1 MVEKK
6 SFGEVVERTL
16 PSMLLDMTFS
26 CERVKRTSPGEMV
39 KMTSTCEIVEI
50 VEKASYGDG

>member
-16 PSMLLDMTFS
+16 PSKILDMTFS
-26 CERVKRTSPGEMV
+26 CGRVEKTSAGETV
-39 KMTSTCEIVEI
+39 KMTSTCDIVEI
-50 VEKASYGDG
+50 WRKQVLVM